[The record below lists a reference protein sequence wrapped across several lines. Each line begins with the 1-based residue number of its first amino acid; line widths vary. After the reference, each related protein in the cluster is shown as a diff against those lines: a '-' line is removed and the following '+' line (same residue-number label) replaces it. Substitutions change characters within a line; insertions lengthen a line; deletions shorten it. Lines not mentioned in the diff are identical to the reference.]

1 MKKIG
6 EYTMRGSFPTNTE
19 NRITLFDG
27 KFDTGWKIVKF
38 ECAAVDGTSAADA
51 YAKLTT
57 EALGTGARVWN
68 WEDNREI
75 AWASANQITTG
86 VRETYSNVDPENLV
100 VEDLFVTVEDN
111 NDGSV
116 NYMIT
121 MEKYE
126 FSDWTGALAMV
137 RNKAQG

>member
-1 MKKIG
+1 MKKIA
-6 EYTMRGSFPTNTE
+6 EYTMRGNIPTNTTH
-19 NRITLFDG
+19 RLTLFDG
-27 KFDTGWKIVKF
+27 RFDTGWVVTKF
-38 ECAAVDGTSAADA
+38 ECGAVTGSSASDA

-68 WEDNREI
+68 WDDSREI

-86 VRETYSNVDPENLV
+86 VRETYSNIDPDNLV
-100 VEDLFVTVEDN
+100 IEDLFVTAEDN
-111 NDGSV
+111 NDDPI

-121 MEKYE
+121 IEKYK
-126 FSDWTGALAMV
+126 FDDWRGALAMV